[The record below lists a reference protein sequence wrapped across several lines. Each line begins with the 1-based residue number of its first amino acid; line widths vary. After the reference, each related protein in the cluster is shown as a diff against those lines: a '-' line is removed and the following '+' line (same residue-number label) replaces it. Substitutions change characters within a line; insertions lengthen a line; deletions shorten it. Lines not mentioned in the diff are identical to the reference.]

1 MFLIVYHRMVVEL
14 KFVSV
19 WHTAL
24 SLAFQPSLSPGSH
37 VSGVLWLFE
46 EGAAAN
52 RAAHVTWLMLSQE
65 GVKQFLESASSQP
78 EGFVLCLQDEVGK
91 SEILSNA

>member
-1 MFLIVYHRMVVEL
+1 MFLIAGRTMVVEL
-14 KFVSV
+14 KFASV

-24 SLAFQPSLSPGSH
+24 SLAFKPSLSLGSH
-37 VSGVLWLFE
+37 MSGVLRLFE

-78 EGFVLCLQDEVGK
+78 EGFVLHLQNEVGK
-91 SEILSNA
+91 S